1 MNLFAEFDENYPNL
15 AFIKTMQRVTGI
27 AVEQTV
33 TGIAVEQTEQMVT
46 GIAIEQTVT
55 GIAKKNNI
63 FPKKLPF
70 FYF

>member
-1 MNLFAEFDENYPNL
+1 MNLFAEFDETYPNL

-33 TGIAVEQTEQMVT
+33 TGIAVEQTEQ
-46 GIAIEQTVT
+46 TVT

>member
-1 MNLFAEFDENYPNL
+1 MNLFAQFDENYPKL

-33 TGIAVEQTEQMVT
+33 TGIAVD
-46 GIAIEQTVT
+46 QTVT
-55 GIAKKNNI
+55 GIAKKNNN
-63 FPKKLPF
+63 FLKKLPF

>member
-1 MNLFAEFDENYPNL
+1 MNLFAEFDETYPNL

-33 TGIAVEQTEQMVT
+33 TGIA
-46 GIAIEQTVT
+46 
-55 GIAKKNNI
+55 KKNNI
-63 FPKKLPF
+63 FLKKLPF

>member
-1 MNLFAEFDENYPNL
+1 MNLFAEFDETYPNL
-15 AFIKTMQRVTGI
+15 VFIKTMQRVTGI
-27 AVEQTV
+27 AVEQT
-33 TGIAVEQTEQMVT
+33 EQTVT

-55 GIAKKNNI
+55 GIAKNNNI

>member
-27 AVEQTV
+27 AVEQT
-33 TGIAVEQTEQMVT
+33 EQMVT
-46 GIAIEQTVT
+46 GIV
-55 GIAKKNNI
+55 KKNNN
-63 FPKKLPF
+63 FLKKLPF

>member
-27 AVEQTV
+27 TVDQT
-33 TGIAVEQTEQMVT
+33 
-46 GIAIEQTVT
+46 EQTVT

>member
-1 MNLFAEFDENYPNL
+1 MNLFAEFDETYPNL
-15 AFIKTMQRVTGI
+15 VFIKTMQRVTGI
-27 AVEQTV
+27 AVEQT
-33 TGIAVEQTEQMVT
+33 EQTVT

>member
-27 AVEQTV
+27 TV
-33 TGIAVEQTEQMVT
+33 DQTEQTVT

-55 GIAKKNNI
+55 GIEKKII
-63 FPKKLPF
+63 FFLKIFRF
-70 FYF
+70 FTFKTILII

>member
-15 AFIKTMQRVTGI
+15 VFIKTMQRV
-27 AVEQTV
+27 QTV
-33 TGIAVEQTEQMVT
+33 TGIAVEQT
-46 GIAIEQTVT
+46 EQTVT

>member
-1 MNLFAEFDENYPNL
+1 MNLFAEFDETYPNL
-15 AFIKTMQRVTGI
+15 VSIKTMQRVQRVTGI
-27 AVEQTV
+27 AVEQT
-33 TGIAVEQTEQMVT
+33 EQTVT

-55 GIAKKNNI
+55 GIAKNNNI

>member
-27 AVEQTV
+27 TV
-33 TGIAVEQTEQMVT
+33 
-46 GIAIEQTVT
+46 EQTVT

>member
-27 AVEQTV
+27 AVEQT
-33 TGIAVEQTEQMVT
+33 EQMVT
-46 GIAIEQTVT
+46 GIAK

-63 FPKKLPF
+63 FLKKLPF

>member
-1 MNLFAEFDENYPNL
+1 MNLFAKFDENYPNL
-15 AFIKTMQRVTGI
+15 VFIKTMQRVTGI
-27 AVEQTV
+27 TV
-33 TGIAVEQTEQMVT
+33 DQTEQTVT

>member
-1 MNLFAEFDENYPNL
+1 MNLFAKFDENYPNL
-15 AFIKTMQRVTGI
+15 VFIKTMQRVTGI
-27 AVEQTV
+27 AVEQT
-33 TGIAVEQTEQMVT
+33 EQTVT

-55 GIAKKNNI
+55 GIAKNNNI

>member
-27 AVEQTV
+27 TV
-33 TGIAVEQTEQMVT
+33 DQTEQTVT

-55 GIAKKNNI
+55 GIAKK
-63 FPKKLPF
+63 K
-70 FYF
+70 

>member
-15 AFIKTMQRVTGI
+15 VFIKTMQRVTGI
-27 AVEQTV
+27 AVEQT
-33 TGIAVEQTEQMVT
+33 EQTVT

-55 GIAKKNNI
+55 GIAKNNNI

>member
-15 AFIKTMQRVTGI
+15 AFIKTMQR
-27 AVEQTV
+27 V